1 MAFVFQR
8 RLGGLSPF
16 RIFFWVAV
24 FVGLLLVLLDRR
36 PFVLHADDE
45 ETRGSFE
52 SEMVEGDVLVVISER
67 EMREGSAR
75 GEFHRPYA
83 WVDTFRQ
90 EYGPVS
96 VIDSDALDGEI
107 VEQFRF
113 IILTHSAAK
122 DSALQRHIPMFEAF
136 VTDGGV
142 LVLELPQ
149 GAVRKAFS
157 SDGQGGWRTPS
168 SVTAVHGADD
178 DVAKHLMNM
187 PLVTRFIG
195 STRPL
200 EGTQTHLAMDGAPVV
215 YSRPLGRGH
224 AITVDFAFAVQLSA
238 LQQGTPGDRMRVRPR
253 RSGEPVRTTDLIAAP
268 RLFGSSVPYADILEQ
283 FIVHSVVG
291 VREPLFFLWPYPNA
305 AQGALLTSHQSRYVS
320 GRPLWMSVHER
331 NLNARTVTF
340 VAPPD
345 PQSNTRSLTEPE
357 HSDHAALLWVVDP
370 RHTGL
375 QKAWGIFGFYPI
387 IQPLSLKAQRR
398 GLTQAFKGLR
408 DKDIQGIRTWSGR
421 WDTHFVRPFRKMQA
435 HGFRYDTSYGPV
447 PGLPQ
452 GYLFGTC
459 QPFQPVDVDGMPF
472 ALLEVPVCFID
483 PSTDQDLQLVG
494 RALRSAAE
502 SMGVVHILT
511 SSDTFR
517 DAPDMRAFD
526 AWRDMLHFAKQNDM
540 WIGGAGQ
547 FIRFRNQR
555 ARAQLHVAGKTR
567 EHNERTGARAA
578 TRYVLEIEVPSNE
591 FTLAIPLH
599 LADQKLLSV
608 VRGVALSAKSS
619 REDVTFE
626 DIRYAGHDLRLIR
639 LAPGFTT
646 LTIRYGK

>member
-1 MAFVFQR
+1 MAIVFQR

-16 RIFFWVAV
+16 RIFFWMAV
-24 FVGLLLVLLDRR
+24 VVGLLLILLDRR

-45 ETRGSFE
+45 ESRGSFE
-52 SEMVEGDVLVVISER
+52 SVVVDGDVLVVISEQ
-67 EMREGSAR
+67 EMRQGTAR

-83 WVDTFRQ
+83 WVDAFRQ

-96 VIDSDALDGEI
+96 VLDIEELESE
-107 VEQFRF
+107 VLDQFRF
-113 IILTHSAAK
+113 VIITHSAAM
-122 DSALQRHIPMFEAF
+122 DRAIQGHTALLESF
-136 VTDGGV
+136 TTNGGV
-142 LVLELPQ
+142 LVLELPD
-149 GAVRKAFS
+149 GALRKNFS

-168 SVTAVHGADD
+168 RVTAVQGADEEIE
-178 DVAKHLMNM
+178 KNLMSM
-187 PLVTRFIG
+187 PLVTRFKG

-200 EGTQTHLAMDGAPVV
+200 EGTQTHMAMDGAPVI
-215 YSRPLGRGH
+215 YSREMGKGRV
-224 AITVDFAFAVQLSA
+224 ITVDFALAVQLSA
-238 LQQGTPGDRMRVRPR
+238 LQQGTPGDKMKVRPR
-253 RSGEPVRTTDLIAAP
+253 RAGEPVRTTDLIAAP

-283 FIVHSVVG
+283 YIVHRVVG
-291 VREPLFFLWPYPNA
+291 ASEPLFFLWPYPNG
-305 AQGALLTSHQSRYVS
+305 AQGALLSSHQSRYVS

-331 NLNARTVTF
+331 THQARTVTF

-345 PQSNTRSLTEPE
+345 PQRNTRSLTEAE

-370 RHTGL
+370 RNTGL
-375 QKAWGIFGFYPI
+375 QKAWGFFGLHPI
-387 IQPLSLKAQRR
+387 IQPLSLSAQRR
-398 GLTQAFKGLR
+398 GLTQAFKDLR

-435 HGFRYDTSYGPV
+435 HNFRYDTSYGPV

-459 QPFQPVDVDGMPF
+459 QPFQPVDVDGAPF
-472 ALLEVPVCFID
+472 SVLEVPVCFVD

-494 RALRSAAE
+494 RALRSASE
-502 SMGVVHILT
+502 TMGVVHVLT

-547 FIRFRNQR
+547 FIRYRNQR
-555 ARAQLHVAGKTR
+555 AKAQLHVAGKTR
-567 EHNERTGARAA
+567 EHNAQNSNQHI
-578 TRYVLEIEVPSNE
+578 TRYVLEIEVPNNE
-591 FTLAIPLH
+591 FTLAIPKTLDGGS
-599 LADQKLLSV
+599 LRSV
-608 VRGVALSAKSS
+608 VRGVALNANSS
-619 REDVTFE
+619 RDEITYE
-626 DIRYAGHDLRLIR
+626 DIEYAGQELRLIR

-646 LTIRYGK
+646 LTIRYGS